1 MESAESEKYKI
12 KTKYR
17 LRAGGYGKYNGI
29 TAIDCEEIIRENS
42 AISENE
48 MQRLR
53 SIHWLIWFG

>member
-1 MESAESEKYKI
+1 M
-12 KTKYR
+12 
-17 LRAGGYGKYNGI
+17 GNNGI

-53 SIHWLIWFG
+53 SIHWLIWFGWNHNFLKPL

>member
-1 MESAESEKYKI
+1 MI
-12 KTKYR
+12 KQHR
-17 LRAGGYGKYNGI
+17 LRAGGYGKYNVT

-53 SIHWLIWFG
+53 SIHWLIWFVGIIIF